1 MEKKQDPDIVLTLS
15 QQALERLK
23 QFVDGKEARAFIL
36 TGYAGTG
43 KTTLMKALI
52 GWMTGQ
58 NKDFELLASTGRAAK
73 ILSNKTNRPAT
84 TVHSCIYKF
93 KDFNQDIEHVVN
105 QIDQSDGEDKTGQLL
120 LQFTALSAD
129 NDDYDSKIYIVD
141 EASMVSDIAQHH
153 PSQAIFGSGK
163 LLTDLIAYDT
173 KGRYIF
179 VGDTCQRA
187 ATHLRRLLHRMK

>member
-1 MEKKQDPDIVLTLS
+1 MEKKQDSDIVLTLS

-73 ILSNKTNRPAT
+73 ILSNKTNCPAT

-105 QIDQSDGEDKTGQLL
+105 QIDQSGGEDKTGQLL

-141 EASMVSDIAQHH
+141 EAID
-153 PSQAIFGSGK
+153 G
-163 LLTDLIAYDT
+163 
-173 KGRYIF
+173 
-179 VGDTCQRA
+179 VGHRPA
-187 ATHLRRLLHRMK
+187 SFLAGHLRFG